1 MIWQMPKHIYENWLK
16 DELMDDSERKIW
28 HPSYIFILKTKEVG
42 EKGNKKRVLSENNTR

>member
-1 MIWQMPKHIYENWLK
+1 MPKHICENWLK

-28 HPSYIFILKTKEVG
+28 HRGYIFILKTKEVG